1 MMMRTQ
7 YKTINSDHASNLGM
21 EDVHTETS
29 TRWLDTSAIAPEM
42 YAENGNPSSQSKN
55 IFTVIDTFS
64 SRIEARKA
72 ISELQRQGLCSSQIV
87 VITQNYQ
94 EHENSINWE
103 YIAANDSLI
112 AVLSGLGIDIH
123 DVLQFEYA
131 VKMGKFLVAAI
142 VTNHSASQ
150 AQYLLENIGHRVI
163 SVY

>member
-1 MMMRTQ
+1 MIMRTQ
-7 YKTINSDHASNLGM
+7 YKTINSDYASNLGM
-21 EDVHTETS
+21 EDVHTGTS
-29 TRWLDTSAIAPEM
+29 ARWLDPRAIAPEM
-42 YAENGNPSSQSKN
+42 YAENGNPSSQSEN

-87 VITQNYQ
+87 VITKNYQ

-103 YIAANDSLI
+103 YIAAADSLL